1 VKIVVRRAGEED
13 PLQLTITRAKI
24 EMGTVFAQVLE
35 KGVGYIRITNF
46 DQGTGKD
53 FSESLTFL
61 EKQGLKGLV
70 LDLRDNAGGLLD
82 EAVAVGEVI
91 VPSGEITRVVDREG
105 NVQERYFSQAKPKD
119 YKIVV
124 LINEYTASAAEII
137 AGALQD
143 SGKALLVGMPTF
155 GKATVQYLQ
164 FLSDGG
170 GLRYTI
176 AKYLTPGGHDLHKHG
191 LQPDFEVNLPP
202 EYYLQ
207 YRTVPRNLEQGDSG
221 ERVILLQNMLSFLGY
236 PVEITGVFDTT
247 SGDYLKEFQRNHDLL
262 PTGTLDIS
270 TREHL
275 RSALSEKA
283 GKVDEQLKFA
293 VDILKG

>member
-1 VKIVVRRAGEED
+1 MD
-13 PLQLTITRAKI
+13 
-24 EMGTVFAQVLE
+24 TVFAHFLE

-53 FSESLTFL
+53 FRESLTFL

-82 EAVAVGEVI
+82 EAIAVGEVI

-124 LINEYTASAAEII
+124 LVNEYTASAAEII

-164 FLSDGG
+164 YLSDRG

-176 AKYLTPGGHDLHKHG
+176 AKYLTPGGNDLHQHG
-191 LQPDFEVNLPP
+191 LQPDFKVDLPP

-207 YRTVPRNLEQGDSG
+207 YRSVPRHLEQGDSG
-221 ERVILLQNMLSFLGY
+221 ERVILVQNMLAFLGY
-236 PVEITGVFDTT
+236 PVEITGVFDAATA
-247 SGDYLKEFQRNHDLL
+247 DILKDFQRKHNLQ
-262 PTGTLDIS
+262 PTGTMDIS
-270 TREHL
+270 TREHF

-283 GKVDEQLKFA
+283 GKVDEQLRFA
-293 VDILKG
+293 VNILKG